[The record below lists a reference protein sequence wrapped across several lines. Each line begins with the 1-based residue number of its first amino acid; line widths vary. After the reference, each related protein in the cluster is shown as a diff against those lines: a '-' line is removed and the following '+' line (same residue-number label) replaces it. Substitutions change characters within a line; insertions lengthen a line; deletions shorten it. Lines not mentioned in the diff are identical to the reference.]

1 MKDVVT
7 PRPPSPSSVERPLLL
22 QDDDSRQNSSSFFEK
37 HGDDLDDDS
46 EQRRWDVE
54 NPRGVGGSVSVAVK
68 GSERRKISPWIVSA
82 YSQ

>member
-7 PRPPSPSSVERPLLL
+7 PRPPSPSSVERPLL
-22 QDDDSRQNSSSFFEK
+22 SRQNSSSFLEK
-37 HGDDLDDDS
+37 QQHGDDDDDD
-46 EQRRWDVE
+46 EPRRWDVE
-54 NPRGVGGSVSVAVK
+54 NPRGGGSVSVAVK